1 MVVVVMEKKF
11 ELKHFTSVTEKEMT
25 EVEGGSV
32 SWIVVAFAVA
42 IACGILGGI
51 ADGYNKA

>member
-32 SWIVVAFAVA
+32 SWIVVAFVVAV
-42 IACGILGGI
+42 ACGILGGI